1 MSNEMSAPLLL
12 DEEDI
17 ADVVH
22 ETPNSSTVAI
32 LGSGDFS
39 RSLAMRLVACGFS
52 VVVGSRCVKRISP
65 GLFLD
70 AVELNSQE
78 AAVAKASRL
87 VFMALFPEHY
97 PSLLDLRSAVA
108 GKILVDVSNAVA
120 MNSKRPSNAEQLAE
134 MFPDSVVVKGF
145 NTVSAWTLQTGV
157 CDGSQQVSDALNT
170 QLN

>member
-1 MSNEMSAPLLL
+1 MSNDMSAPLLM
-12 DEEDI
+12 DEEDTVD
-17 ADVVH
+17 AVH
-22 ETPNSSTVAI
+22 VKPCSSTVAI

-39 RSLAMRLVACGFS
+39 RSLAMRLVACGFG

-65 GLFLD
+65 SLFLD

-78 AAVAKASRL
+78 AAVAKTTRL

-97 PSLLDLRSAVA
+97 PSLLGLRSALA

-120 MNSKRPSNAEQLAE
+120 MNSRRPSNAEQLAE

-145 NTVSAWTLQTGV
+145 NTISAWTLQTGAR
-157 CDGSQQVSDALNT
+157 DGSRQVSHTLHT
-170 QLN
+170 RL